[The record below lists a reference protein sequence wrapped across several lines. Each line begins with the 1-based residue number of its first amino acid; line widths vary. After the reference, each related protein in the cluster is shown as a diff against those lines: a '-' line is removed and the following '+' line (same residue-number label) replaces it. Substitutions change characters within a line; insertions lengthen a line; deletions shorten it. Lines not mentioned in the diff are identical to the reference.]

1 MLTCFVGM
9 EDLSGYIAVLDD
21 RIVSDLAKV
30 LDDATREELLQSF
43 EQDVLRLLSQM
54 DGAAA
59 GQMSEIRHAL
69 LGVTG
74 LIGARQLHDHV
85 EGRAATA
92 AELRHC
98 LEQTMVALRDALALT
113 PAQESQQRAG

>member
-1 MLTCFVGM
+1 MLTGLVGM
-9 EDLSGYIAVLDD
+9 EDLAGYPAILDD
-21 RIVSDLAKV
+21 HIVSDLAKV

-54 DGAAA
+54 DSAAA
-59 GQMSEIRHAL
+59 AQISEIRHAL

-85 EGRAATA
+85 ESRAVTA

-98 LEQTMVALRDALALT
+98 LQHTMVALRDALALT